1 MNRATA
7 AIIAG
12 LLASSANAQYTIETV
27 ANNLELPWSLA
38 FLPDGSMLVT
48 ERPGRLRIIRDGEL
62 LEAPVTGVPDVYFAG
77 QGGLFDVV
85 LDPDFETNQT
95 IYLSYAHGDQDANA
109 TRILRAVL
117 DGNELRDQEVIFT
130 VEPSKAGALHFGGR
144 IAFLPD
150 GTLLMPTGDGFTYRE
165 EAQKLD
171 TLLGKIVRIYRDG
184 TAPDDN
190 PFAGREDA
198 RPEIWSYGHRNP
210 QAILLDPVSGNV
222 YQHEHGPR
230 GGDELNMI
238 EPGKNYG
245 WPAITYGRDYNFA
258 GITPYTEYPGME
270 QPLAHW
276 FPSIA
281 PSGMAIYWGDLFP
294 DWRGDLLVA
303 VLIERVVRRIDMEDG
318 QVIGQEHLFS
328 ELDKRIRD
336 VRVGPEGALYLHT
349 DSTDDSVLRVM
360 PCFDRCFCLRRPDSR
375 RNTSGRR
382 KNDLEKGHCQRS
394 DGHWAANS
402 RQALSTCG
410 RTRMS

>member
-12 LLASSANAQYTIETV
+12 LLASSADAQFMIETV
-27 ANNLELPWSLA
+27 ADDLELPWSLA

-48 ERPGRLRIIRDGEL
+48 ERPGRLRMIRDGEL
-62 LEAPVTGVPDVYFAG
+62 LEAPVAGVPDVYFAE

-130 VEPSKAGALHFGGR
+130 VQPYKRGALHFGGR

-171 TLLGKIVRIYRDG
+171 TLLGKIVRIHRDG
-184 TAPDDN
+184 SIPDDN

-210 QAILLDPVSGNV
+210 QAILFDPVSGNV
-222 YQHEHGPR
+222 YAHEHGAR
-230 GGDELNMI
+230 GGDELNLI

-245 WPAITYGRDYNFA
+245 WPAITHGRDYNFA
-258 GITPYTEYPGME
+258 SITPYNEYPGME
-270 QPLAHW
+270 QPLVQW
-276 FPSIA
+276 TPSIA
-281 PSGMAIYWGDLFP
+281 PAGMAIYWGDLFP
-294 DWRGDLLVA
+294 DWRGDLFVAALV
-303 VLIERVVRRIDMEDG
+303 ERAVRRLDIEG
-318 QVIGQEHLFS
+318 GRVTGQEILLG
-328 ELDKRIRD
+328 ELDERMRD
-336 VRVGPEGALYLHT
+336 VRVGLEGALYLLT
-349 DSTDDSVLRVM
+349 DGTEGRVLRVI
-360 PCFDRCFCLRRPDSR
+360 P
-375 RNTSGRR
+375 
-382 KNDLEKGHCQRS
+382 
-394 DGHWAANS
+394 
-402 RQALSTCG
+402 
-410 RTRMS
+410 